1 MSASSV
7 FYLQQIPVHRWLF
20 LLGTS
25 FIRLLCPDNLLGR
38 HSKLALRHCPL
49 LLAAHACWQSH
60 RVAVVYT
67 GWPINSECRSA
78 IRRGP
83 NGLATCD
90 QSILGSVFR
99 SSATLAVYRLLHSV
113 GIGPTVATQF
123 DSLGLLKD
131 RSIRT
136 IAHPLGGWTPSTKSS
151 NTARACF
158 IGNLQVNVARL
169 KPSPIA
175 SRPIM
180 LSTH

>member
-1 MSASSV
+1 MAQMIEEHARSV
-7 FYLQQIPVHRWLF
+7 RRFRRSGQGNRR
-20 LLGTS
+20 G
-25 FIRLLCPDNLLGR
+25 
-38 HSKLALRHCPL
+38 
-49 LLAAHACWQSH
+49 
-60 RVAVVYT
+60 
-67 GWPINSECRSA
+67 CRSA

-99 SSATLAVYRLLHSV
+99 SSATLAVYRLLYSV

-123 DSLGLLKD
+123 KSLGLLKD

-158 IGNLQVNVARL
+158 IGNLHVNVARL
-169 KPSPIA
+169 KPSPTA

-180 LSTH
+180 LSAHQSQTQGYLGIVIGILN